1 MRLCTANCYQSADL
15 ITTDRNR
22 QLMSS
27 RAENFALVD
36 NLSGVTNH
44 YVVDSLVKTGA
55 QLWRDRMT
63 RIAMI
68 YLFFLLLVAIF
79 GPSLTPHKYNEFVYI
94 DGELMRNSPPSMALP
109 LGTDI
114 SAQDILSRVII
125 GTRPTLITG
134 FVGGAILIT
143 IGTSVGIVSGYVG
156 GWVENLL
163 MRITDFAFSVPLI
176 PFGIV
181 IVGLLDFGYFSAIVV
196 IGLLLWRSSA
206 RVIRSQVLQIKER
219 EYITAIE
226 SEGASSFY
234 IIYKHIL
241 PNVAPLA
248 ALYFALGV
256 GYAILLQAGLTFIGV
271 LDPFVPSW
279 GVMIRN
285 AYQSGYITHWWW
297 TLPPGILL
305 SSTVLATFLI
315 GRRYEAMTGRTGTEM
330 ELGVE

>member
-1 MRLCTANCYQSADL
+1 ML
-15 ITTDRNR
+15 
-22 QLMSS
+22 LMTGLMASS
-27 RAENFALVD
+27 GS
-36 NLSGVTNH
+36 NLGFFDVFEGISNH
-44 YVVDSLVKTGA
+44 YIIESITGTGA
-55 QLWRDRMT
+55 KLWSDRLT
-63 RIAMI
+63 RLAII
-68 YLFFLLLVAIF
+68 YLILLVFVGIF
-79 GPSLTPHKYNEFVYI
+79 GPRLTAYDYNEFVTVN
-94 DGELMRNSPPSMALP
+94 GEIVRNAPPSWAHP

-114 SAQDILSRVII
+114 ASQDILSRVII

-134 FVGGAILIT
+134 FIGGGILIT
-143 IGTSVGIVSGYVG
+143 IGTTVGIVSGYVG
-156 GWVENLL
+156 GWVESLL

-226 SEGASSFY
+226 SEGASSAY

-285 AYQSGYITHWWW
+285 AYQSGYITNWWW
-297 TLPPGILL
+297 TLPPGFLL